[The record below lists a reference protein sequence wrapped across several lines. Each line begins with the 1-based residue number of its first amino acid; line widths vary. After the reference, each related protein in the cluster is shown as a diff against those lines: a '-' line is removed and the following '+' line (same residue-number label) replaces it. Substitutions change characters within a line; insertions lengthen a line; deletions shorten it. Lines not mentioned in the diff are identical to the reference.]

1 MGQSLRIF
9 IDPQDLRV
17 VHAYLESGAEFG
29 TLTASRPW
37 HLTQH
42 SVRLR
47 QEIMRLR
54 RQRKLHF
61 GEGDDPV
68 RVFLDFKRKQRST
81 QRGRDGHRTAEAA
94 RAVAAAP
101 LPPGRSVSASVP
113 VGAAADGCHA
123 PVLVPV
129 KPRSL
134 KKIGS
139 GQVIPWS
146 CT

>member
-1 MGQSLRIF
+1 L
-9 IDPQDLRV
+9 D
-17 VHAYLESGAEFG
+17 SGAEFG

-37 HLTQH
+37 HLSQH

-68 RVFLDFKRKQRST
+68 RVFLDFKRKQRSK

-94 RAVAAAP
+94 RAVAQLPTAAAP
-101 LPPGRSVSASVP
+101 SPATVPGGV
-113 VGAAADGCHA
+113 AADGCADA
-123 PVLVPV
+123 PILIPV
-129 KPRSL
+129 KPRAL
-134 KKIGS
+134 NKIGS
-139 GQVIPWS
+139 GQVIPWNG
-146 CT
+146 T